1 MDPNDDIRRMF
12 DNFCALFIKQKAQL
26 PKKFITL
33 MNSFFSAYLAA
44 TGLNPRYPNV

>member
-12 DNFCALFIKQKAQL
+12 EHALFIKQKAQL

-44 TGLNPRYPNV
+44 TDLNPRYPNV